1 MSSYNNSNN
10 STIASIMMGSRRSPS
25 GSTNNNNNNGEEN
38 MLISILCLF
47 ASDLIAGVGL
57 KSFIRTFLRSHIPL
71 IEFSTGIELN
81 VSQQLEQHPVEY
93 QQQDRLSIL
102 DYGSHEATQEST
114 EFIIEIKGLK
124 NRGQTCYANSVMQAL
139 ASLQPLCTYLDALQQ
154 LNAHTHINCN
164 GQGHQESVALALYQT
179 IQYVNGHKVPRTK
192 RRRTKSSFLPGLLP
206 SLFSSSYT
214 PGDPQRVMDLVAKHH
229 SQFRSS
235 NNMGT
240 AGTLE
245 QQDSHEFFSALMDV
259 LSLEEQR
266 IGDEANNMQMNHH
279 TSDTNTNQGLAC
291 SNSFLRSGE
300 SVGDI
305 ISNNDDEFKESPDNA
320 PDVHEEEKKHDD
332 FINSDQKSVSE
343 SMTMEDNK
351 LDAQQSQPTET
362 RTATSSKSTIQ
373 IPFDGWSGS
382 TIKCASCCHIRPIR
396 STPFLGLSLPIA
408 NIQSEFLEDFL
419 SAEYGGFATAERV
432 EEVQCFSCAI
442 GQKVDELE
450 EEDMLLNGA
459 ISSTQKR
466 KRGKKTTQN
475 GNDNST
481 YNDDD
486 IAGLVEESQQI
497 KQKIAILKALDPDA
511 DDDKLECTDEKDAQQ
526 EIELGI
532 NSSLPP
538 ISPLRGDAYKAS
550 LLMRPPQVLCIHIQR
565 RHYEISCN
573 RMVKVMRHVHFDEV
587 LDLGAYCAYG
597 ENSFEKQRTFSTT
610 KSRSRGARIPYKL
623 MSVIEHQGNAFGGHY
638 QTYRR
643 VDPNQNDWA
652 VVSDESIAFRTW
664 NDVKRCQAYMLFYVA
679 MSMK

>member
-1 MSSYNNSNN
+1 MSYNNNSTN
-10 STIASIMMGSRRSPS
+10 STISSIMMGSRRSSS
-25 GSTNNNNNNGEEN
+25 GGTNNNNNNGEGEN

-57 KSFIRTFLRSHIPL
+57 KSFLRTFLRSHIPL
-71 IEFSTGIELN
+71 IEFSIGIELN
-81 VSQQLEQHPVEY
+81 VPQQLEQHPE
-93 QQQDRLSIL
+93 QHQIRLSLL
-102 DYGSHEATQEST
+102 DHGFPHESTQEST

-124 NRGQTCYANSVMQAL
+124 NRGQTCYANSVVQAL
-139 ASLQPLCTYLDALQQ
+139 ASIQPLCTYLNALQQ
-154 LNAHTHINCN
+154 QSDHTHNTNCN
-164 GQGHQESVALALYQT
+164 GQGQDSVALALYQT

-192 RRRTKSSFLPGLLP
+192 WRRTKSSFLPRL
-206 SLFSSSYT
+206 STLFSSSYYT

-229 SQFRSS
+229 SQFRSR
-235 NNMGT
+235 NGMGA

-266 IGDEANNMQMNHH
+266 MGDGENMQTKHS
-279 TSDTNTNQGLAC
+279 SDTNTNRGLSC
-291 SNSFLRSGE
+291 SSNSFLRSGE
-300 SVGDI
+300 TVGDI
-305 ISNNDDEFKESPDNA
+305 ISNDDDEFKESKDNA
-320 PDVHEEEKKHDD
+320 TDIYEEEKKHDD
-332 FINSDQKSVSE
+332 IMNSDQNAFSE
-343 SMTMEDNK
+343 SMAKEDNK
-351 LDAQQSQPTET
+351 LDAQQSQPTAIRAAT
-362 RTATSSKSTIQ
+362 TSSKSTIQ
-373 IPFDGWSGS
+373 NPFDGWSGS

-432 EEVQCFSCAI
+432 EDVQCFSCAI

-459 ISSTQKR
+459 ISSKQKR
-466 KRGKKTTQN
+466 KRGKKATQN

-481 YNDDD
+481 YGDD

-497 KQKIAILKALDPDA
+497 KRKIAILKALDPDA

-610 KSRSRGARIPYKL
+610 TSRSCEARIPYKL

-643 VDPNQNDWA
+643 FDPNQNDWA

-679 MSMK
+679 MPST